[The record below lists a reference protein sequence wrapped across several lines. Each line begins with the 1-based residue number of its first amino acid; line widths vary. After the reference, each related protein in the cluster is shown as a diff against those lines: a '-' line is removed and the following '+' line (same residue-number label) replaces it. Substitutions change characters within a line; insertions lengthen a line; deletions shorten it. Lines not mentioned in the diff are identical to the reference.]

1 MSTKKNQGPLLYVYQ
16 PFSRTPTNTNMQE
29 IYISKGVQEEL
40 EEDKPLENGSKKKV
54 SLVKKEIVQQPESK
68 VQTASETLENEEE
81 HKAKA
86 PFKRVKPFK
95 EMDVKE
101 RLDYLIN
108 FPKVLPPVPCVF
120 FTAEKNYQGYLTAYA
135 DNQITIQFHDQ
146 TSKDIPLDE
155 LKDII
160 MIGIK
165 R

>member
-29 IYISKGVQEEL
+29 IYISKGVKEEL
-40 EEDKPLENGSKKKV
+40 EEDKPLENESKKKV
-54 SLVKKEIVQQPESK
+54 SLLKKEIEQQPESK
-68 VQTASETLENEEE
+68 VQTASETVENEEE
-81 HKAKA
+81 DKPKAT
-86 PFKRVKPFK
+86 FKRVKPFK
-95 EMDVKE
+95 EMNIKE

-120 FTAEKNYQGYLTAYA
+120 FTTEKNYQGYLTAYA

-155 LKDII
+155 LTDII